1 MAVPTENAMP
11 AADYT
16 SLGVE
21 GLGDISED
29 IAIAPEA
36 TEDDIDYIIGAIAR
50 METGEDIEDGEEREM
65 LDEAPA
71 PSAPRKLDGALGAAR
86 GPAAADDR
94 LSKRDFHATRNA
106 RNALGERNME
116 LLRAAVVAVG
126 AKKAKRLTKR
136 VIATQRGGG
145 MKTADGSRKRT
156 AGGVFFFLLREYMA
170 PDAYKALMKAD
181 KKRKDRERDAR
192 FDAQRRKRPA
202 AGDDGPRKRR
212 DSRGDDS

>member
-1 MAVPTENAMP
+1 MP

-71 PSAPRKLDGALGAAR
+71 PSAPRTLDGALGAAR

-106 RNALGERNME
+106 RNAPDETLWKTYEGKEKRCRERPGTCKAR
-116 LLRAAVVAVG
+116 RAP
-126 AKKAKRLTKR
+126 RTKTR
-136 VIATQRGGG
+136 NS
-145 MKTADGSRKRT
+145 SRK
-156 AGGVFFFLLREYMA
+156 
-170 PDAYKALMKAD
+170 
-181 KKRKDRERDAR
+181 
-192 FDAQRRKRPA
+192 
-202 AGDDGPRKRR
+202 
-212 DSRGDDS
+212 

>member
-1 MAVPTENAMP
+1 MAEPKEN
-11 AADYT
+11 YT

-50 METGEDIEDGEEREM
+50 METGEDIEM

-145 MKTADGSRKRT
+145 MRTADGSRKRT

-202 AGDDGPRKRR
+202 AGDGGPRKRR